1 MSEKLSEVVLILI
14 GSTLI
19 TLILAILIILA
30 VFIGQRRKFR
40 HRKEMIELKS
50 NYDKE
55 VLRTQLETQTQ
66 TFETIS
72 QELHD
77 NVGNLISMAMVHL
90 KTPALQGDR
99 QQFNEIHKLL
109 DEAMNILRDISRSI
123 NPDNIHRRGLVQSI
137 RNELERL
144 RKSKSF
150 KVAYKSDG
158 VEFDIDSQKQI
169 ILFRIVQETIN
180 NIIKHSGADTVSVTL
195 SFNAP
200 SFSIVIQDNGR
211 GFLHQPDQGDYL
223 NHSGLQ
229 NMMKR
234 ARMIGGELT
243 IDSALDCGTKVC
255 IAYMESKD
263 EQSKNTINMV
273 YEHSR

>member
-1 MSEKLSEVVLILI
+1 MSEKLSEIVLILI

-19 TLILAILIILA
+19 ILILAILIIFA

-66 TFETIS
+66 TLETIS

-90 KTPALQGDR
+90 KTPSPQR
-99 QQFNEIHKLL
+99 NNQHVNETYELL
-109 DEAMNILRDISRSI
+109 DEAMDILRDLSRSI
-123 NPDNIHRRGLVQSI
+123 NPDSIQRRGFVQSI

-150 KVAYKSDG
+150 KVTYKSEG
-158 VEFDIDSQKQI
+158 AEFPIDPQKQI
-169 ILFRIVQETIN
+169 ILFRIVQEAIN
-180 NIIKHSGADTVSVTL
+180 NTIKHSGADTVSVTL
-195 SFNAP
+195 NFNAP
-200 SFSIVIQDNGR
+200 SFLLVIRDNGK
-211 GFLHQPDQGDYL
+211 GFVHQPSQGDYL

-234 ARMIGGELT
+234 ARMIGGELAINST
-243 IDSALDCGTKVC
+243 PGSGAEVVISYTE
-255 IAYMESKD
+255 IEYEP
-263 EQSKNTINMV
+263 SKNTINMV
-273 YEHSR
+273 